1 MDEPQI
7 SDYALIGD
15 SRAAAL
21 VSRHGSI
28 DWCCLPEFDSPAIFA
43 ALLDRTRG
51 GYFSIR
57 PRGAYRSAQKYL
69 VDTNVSETVFQT
81 DSGSVS
87 LTEAFTVR
95 DEREKQRALY
105 ADHEILRVV
114 EGISGTVEM
123 TMRYVPKI
131 FYGRSAARVTD
142 RKKLGVCFTWKEGIF
157 TLLTTLR
164 QAQINTEDEKCEA
177 EFQVKTGERIYF
189 SLSYCDQ
196 APAIMPELQS
206 GAWGRMVQTSNYW
219 RSWVAR
225 CNYTGVYAEEV
236 RRSALVL
243 KLLTHAPSGSII
255 AAPTTSLPE
264 QPGSERN
271 WDYRYCWLRDASFT
285 TRVLLKLGFEEEV
298 HSYMN
303 WILHATRLTRPRL
316 QVVYSAYGRARLG
329 EQTLDWLSGYRSSV
343 PVRIGNGAD
352 EQLQLDLYG
361 EVLDAI
367 YLYSGLV
374 SKFDSDAR
382 NFIIGLGKVINKTWK
397 EPDNGIWEIRS
408 RRIHHTHSK
417 VMCWVGLDRVIK
429 LCKKYKWEG
438 VPLAD
443 FENTARRIRSEV
455 EDAGYNNDTRCY
467 AREFGG
473 RDVDA
478 SALTFSLVGY
488 ADFNSERMR
497 STMQAVWRDLSKN
510 NMIYRYKAF
519 DDGLR
524 GSEGAFAICNFWF
537 AENLARSG
545 SLEKAKVIFHDTMRC
560 VGGSGLLSEEIDPVS
575 GALLGNYPQAFTHI
589 GLINAALAINEEIGK
604 QGKAHRHSIMSG

>member
-7 SDYALIGD
+7 SEYALIGD

-43 ALLDRTRG
+43 ALLDRGRG
-51 GYFSIR
+51 GNFSIH
-57 PRGAYRSAQKYL
+57 PSGSYKSTQKYL
-69 VDTNVSETVFQT
+69 ADTNVSETLFET
-81 DSGSVS
+81 DTGRVS
-87 LTEAFTVR
+87 LTEAFVVC
-95 DEREKQRALY
+95 DETEKQEALY

-114 EGISGTVEM
+114 EGLSGTV
-123 TMRYVPKI
+123 TMKMQYVPKI
-131 FYGRSAARVTD
+131 FYGRSAARISD
-142 RKKLGVCFTWKEGIF
+142 RKKLGICFTWKEGIF
-157 TLLTTLR
+157 TLLTTLPPEQVR
-164 QAQINTEDEKCEA
+164 TDEQQSQA
-177 EFQVKTGERIYF
+177 EFEVKRGERIYF

-196 APAIMPELQS
+196 APAIIPELQE
-206 GAWGRMVQTSNYW
+206 GAANRMLRTIGYW
-219 RSWVAR
+219 RNWVAR
-225 CNYTGVYAEEV
+225 CNYTGLYAEQV

-264 QPGSERN
+264 QPHSERN

-316 QVVYSAYGRARLG
+316 QVVYSTYGRARLR
-329 EQTLDWLSGYRSSV
+329 EQTLDWLSGYMNSA

-352 EQLQLDLYG
+352 EQFQLDVYG

-367 YLYSGLV
+367 YLYSDLV
-374 SKFDSDAR
+374 PKFDSDAR
-382 NFIIGLGKVINKTWK
+382 KFIIGLGKVINKSWE

-417 VMCWVGLDRVIK
+417 VMCWVALDRVIK
-429 LCKKYKWEG
+429 MCRKYNWEG

-443 FENTARRIRSEV
+443 FENTARRVRNEIE
-455 EDAGYNNDTRCY
+455 EAGYNNDMGCYTR
-467 AREFGG
+467 ELGG

-488 ADFNSERMR
+488 TDFNSERMR
-497 STMQAVWRDLSKN
+497 STMQAIWRDLSKN
-510 NMIYRYKAF
+510 NMIYRYKTF
-519 DDGLR
+519 DDGLK
-524 GSEGAFAICNFWF
+524 GSEGAFAICNFWL

-545 SLEKAKVIFHDTMRC
+545 LLDMAKSIFQETIRC
-560 VGGSGLLSEEIDPVS
+560 MGGSGLLSEEIDPVS
-575 GALLGNYPQAFTHI
+575 GVLLGNYPQAFTHI
-589 GLINAALAINEEIGK
+589 GLINAALAINEEVGK
-604 QGKAHRHSIMSG
+604 QDKTYRHSLMGE